1 MGKIVDLQEKRKKI
15 EKKKIL
21 LYLVLIVITIYVI
34 SAIYLII
41 KTPTDT
47 VTIDKGVL
55 TFEESTTGYIIRDE
69 QIVKGKKYKNGIA
82 PIVAEGERAA
92 KGQAIFRY
100 YGDNEEK
107 LQQQIEK
114 VNSRIQDAM
123 SKEETIK
130 QKIYPVDIKNL
141 DDQIEK
147 KISNIEQITDI
158 QKITEI
164 KKEINNLMMKKAKI
178 AGESS
183 ARGSYIKKLISEKE
197 EYEKKLNN
205 GSETMESPISGV
217 VSYRVDG
224 LENVLTAKNFENIDE
239 KTLNELD
246 LKTGKIVST
255 NNESAKVIDNFGC
268 YIAAVLNSTAAKD
281 SKEGDAVKITLSSGN
296 EIDGVVEYKKEQ
308 ESGKILVIFKVR
320 TLTEELISYRKISFN
335 ITWWRVSGLKVP
347 NDAIAE
353 DEEGLKYVLKKT
365 SNGTSKILIKV
376 LKTNN
381 KYSIISKYSTDDLKA
396 LGIDINEYKD
406 IDIYDT
412 LMMYPEE
419 VK

>member
-1 MGKIVDLQEKRKKI
+1 
-15 EKKKIL
+15 
-21 LYLVLIVITIYVI
+21 
-34 SAIYLII
+34 
-41 KTPTDT
+41 
-47 VTIDKGVL
+47 
-55 TFEESTTGYIIRDE
+55 
-69 QIVKGKKYKNGIA
+69 
-82 PIVAEGERAA
+82 
-92 KGQAIFRY
+92 
-100 YGDNEEK
+100 
-107 LQQQIEK
+107 
-114 VNSRIQDAM
+114 
-123 SKEETIK
+123 
-130 QKIYPVDIKNL
+130 
-141 DDQIEK
+141 
-147 KISNIEQITDI
+147 
-158 QKITEI
+158 
-164 KKEINNLMMKKAKI
+164 MKKAKI

-268 YIAAVLNSTAAKD
+268 YIAAVLNSSAAKD

-406 IDIYDT
+406 IDVYDT

>member
-114 VNSRIQDAM
+114 VNSKIQDAM

-147 KISNIEQITDI
+147 KIRNIEQITDI
-158 QKITEI
+158 QKIT
-164 KKEINNLMMKKAKI
+164 
-178 AGESS
+178 
-183 ARGSYIKKLISEKE
+183 
-197 EYEKKLNN
+197 
-205 GSETMESPISGV
+205 
-217 VSYRVDG
+217 
-224 LENVLTAKNFENIDE
+224 
-239 KTLNELD
+239 
-246 LKTGKIVST
+246 
-255 NNESAKVIDNFGC
+255 
-268 YIAAVLNSTAAKD
+268 
-281 SKEGDAVKITLSSGN
+281 
-296 EIDGVVEYKKEQ
+296 
-308 ESGKILVIFKVR
+308 
-320 TLTEELISYRKISFN
+320 
-335 ITWWRVSGLKVP
+335 
-347 NDAIAE
+347 
-353 DEEGLKYVLKKT
+353 
-365 SNGTSKILIKV
+365 
-376 LKTNN
+376 
-381 KYSIISKYSTDDLKA
+381 
-396 LGIDINEYKD
+396 
-406 IDIYDT
+406 
-412 LMMYPEE
+412 
-419 VK
+419 

>member
-92 KGQAIFRY
+92 KGQSIFRY

-114 VNSRIQDAM
+114 VNSKIQDAM

-268 YIAAVLNSTAAKD
+268 YIAAVLNSSAAKD

-296 EIDGVVEYKKEQ
+296 EIDGIVEYKKEQ

-353 DEEGLKYVLKKT
+353 DEEGSKYVLKKT

-419 VK
+419 LK